1 MRNLATFSFGAIL
14 LFGCSGEPVSEEPNP
29 QVPSVPSVVPEPE
42 EPLAIDLS
50 YPESWN
56 LNDEPTLG
64 IDVNANVVLSELL
77 FSWRSP
83 MGNEISR
90 DSFLFARNVREFEFV
105 YAYVT
110 AVSKDGE
117 FVVQRTDV
125 IPISYEGPRQMSVLL
140 SRNGDRMTAVA
151 VPLGSAIDENFE
163 GDALLYFYSFLTIE
177 PSMRDMM
184 RYDDVEWEMGY
195 MSRFMYDE
203 MEFDDEGNPIS
214 MSSEDWEARERERR
228 EQMEREREERLASR
242 VNELHYEWYL
252 DGERFPFDHYEVD
265 LPAGFRGEIRL
276 VVYGENWEL
285 VEVVQNPK

>member
-14 LFGCSGEPVSEEPNP
+14 LFGCATDPVSIEPRP
-29 QVPSVPSVVPEPE
+29 PVPPVLAEPE
-42 EPLAIDLS
+42 EPLAIHLS

-64 IDVNANVVLSELL
+64 IDVNANVVPSELL

-117 FVVQRTDV
+117 FVVRRTNA
-125 IPISYEGPRQMSVLL
+125 IPLSYEGPRQMSVLL

-151 VPLGSAIDENFE
+151 VPLGSAIDENFD
-163 GDALLYFYSFLTIE
+163 GDALLYSFVAIE
-177 PSMRDMM
+177 PWMRDMM

-214 MSSEDWEARERERR
+214 MSSDDWEAREREMM